1 MARIAINGFGRIG
14 RNAFKIGME
23 KGLDIVAIN
32 DLTDAQTLAHLLRYD
47 SCFGKYAGTV
57 EVRGK
62 DLVVNGKL
70 VQVVAERD
78 PAKLPWKELGI
89 DIVIESTGLFA
100 STEKAQA
107 HLDAGAKR
115 VIISCPAKGT
125 KSFVMG
131 VNQQTF
137 NPATDY
143 IIDNA
148 SCTTNCLAPV
158 AKVLQDRFGIVKG
171 MMTTVHSYTNDQKIL
186 DLPHKDLRR
195 ARAAAQSIIPTTTG
209 AAEAVAKVIP
219 ELKGKLTGM
228 SMRVPTPTVSIVDFV
243 AVLEQNV
250 TKAQI
255 NAAFKNAADDI
266 ILGYTEE
273 PLVSIDFR
281 KDSRSSIV
289 DALSTLVI
297 DENMVKVVAWYDNE
311 WMYSNRIVDLT
322 RYVAERCGL

>member
-125 KSFVMG
+125 KSFGMG

-137 NPATDY
+137 NPATD
-143 IIDNA
+143 
-148 SCTTNCLAPV
+148 
-158 AKVLQDRFGIVKG
+158 
-171 MMTTVHSYTNDQKIL
+171 
-186 DLPHKDLRR
+186 
-195 ARAAAQSIIPTTTG
+195 
-209 AAEAVAKVIP
+209 
-219 ELKGKLTGM
+219 
-228 SMRVPTPTVSIVDFV
+228 
-243 AVLEQNV
+243 
-250 TKAQI
+250 
-255 NAAFKNAADDI
+255 
-266 ILGYTEE
+266 
-273 PLVSIDFR
+273 
-281 KDSRSSIV
+281 
-289 DALSTLVI
+289 
-297 DENMVKVVAWYDNE
+297 
-311 WMYSNRIVDLT
+311 
-322 RYVAERCGL
+322 

>member
-195 ARAAAQSIIPTTTG
+195 ARAAAQSIIPTTTC
-209 AAEAVAKVIP
+209 
-219 ELKGKLTGM
+219 LL
-228 SMRVPTPTVSIVDFV
+228 
-243 AVLEQNV
+243 
-250 TKAQI
+250 
-255 NAAFKNAADDI
+255 
-266 ILGYTEE
+266 YT
-273 PLVSIDFR
+273 SAR
-281 KDSRSSIV
+281 
-289 DALSTLVI
+289 
-297 DENMVKVVAWYDNE
+297 
-311 WMYSNRIVDLT
+311 
-322 RYVAERCGL
+322 